1 MLQYTHEGKQIMTV
15 IPIEE
20 EYGFRHWI
28 WETPDK
34 FESAKARFENIVEDP
49 DFFCNEPVE
58 LDLGGDW
65 KQVRY
70 EEYAAVARTTG
81 ISGHLHDSEDS
92 YIIRLYQD
100 KGDIK

>member
-1 MLQYTHEGKQIMTV
+1 MLQYTHEGKQTMTV

-49 DFFCNEPVE
+49 DNWHSRDQKIEIEKSLF
-58 LDLGGDW
+58 
-65 KQVRY
+65 VRFLNWLK
-70 EEYAAVARTTG
+70 G
-81 ISGHLHDSEDS
+81 I
-92 YIIRLYQD
+92 
-100 KGDIK
+100 